1 MRLSSLEALPSFA
14 LLGPG
19 FGGGRFL
26 LVTDLAEAGGDPD
39 LVFAPFEADGRAPRR
54 MRGSVQP
61 VELEIDVAP
70 RPIAIS
76 LPAEGYREAVA
87 RIREAI
93 EAGDVYQVC
102 HCLLARAGEA
112 SGAEI
117 LALMCRRGVPRFAS
131 WVRLPWGEE
140 FVSASPELFFETDG
154 RRIHSE
160 PMKGT
165 ARPDATGAL
174 EASEKDR
181 AELAMITDLVRNDLA
196 QVCRARSVRVACA
209 RRIVEL
215 PYALQAVSD
224 VEGELAPGATP
235 LAALAALHPGGSVTG
250 APKRAALSMI
260 RELEPRPRG
269 AYCGSLGLV
278 AGDRS
283 VFALLIRTAVRAAG
297 GWAYGVGSGV
307 VHDSDADLELEELQT
322 KLGALWSPIPSS
334 T

>member
-1 MRLSSLEALPSFA
+1 VRLSSLEALPSFA

-26 LVTDLAEAGGDPD
+26 LLTELREADGDPD
-39 LVFAPFEADGRAPRR
+39 LVFTPFEADGRAPRE
-54 MRGSVQP
+54 MRGAVRP
-61 VELEIDVAP
+61 VDLEMDVAP
-70 RPIAIS
+70 RPVAVS
-76 LPAEGYREAVA
+76 LPAEGHREAVA

-102 HCLLARAGEA
+102 HCLLAPVGEA
-112 SGAEI
+112 SGAEVFA
-117 LALMCRRGVPRFAS
+117 LACRREVPRFAC
-131 WVRLPWGEE
+131 WVRAPWGEE
-140 FVSASPELFFETDG
+140 FVSASPELFFEIDG
-154 RRIHSE
+154 GRIRSE

-165 ARPDATGAL
+165 GRPGATAL

-196 QVCRARSVRVACA
+196 QVCRPRSVRVARE

-215 PYALQAVSD
+215 AYALQAVSD

-278 AGDRS
+278 SGERA
-283 VFALLIRTAVRAAG
+283 VFALLIRTAMRSAG
-297 GWAYGVGSGV
+297 GWTYGVGSGI
-307 VHDSDADLELEELQT
+307 VHDSDAALELEELRT
-322 KLGALWSPIPSS
+322 KLGALWSPTPSS
-334 T
+334 R